1 MSIFQTDTPISVG
14 PCDWKYGIFGH
25 ESSCIRYW
33 TCWNSTATEQF
44 CIGGLLYN
52 EEKHA
57 CDWPEAVE
65 GCQKHRKL
73 FSKSNQLK

>member
-1 MSIFQTDTPISVG
+1 VG

-33 TCWNSTATEQF
+33 TCWNSTSTEQF

-65 GCQKHRKL
+65 GCQKHRKK
-73 FSKSNQLK
+73 FI